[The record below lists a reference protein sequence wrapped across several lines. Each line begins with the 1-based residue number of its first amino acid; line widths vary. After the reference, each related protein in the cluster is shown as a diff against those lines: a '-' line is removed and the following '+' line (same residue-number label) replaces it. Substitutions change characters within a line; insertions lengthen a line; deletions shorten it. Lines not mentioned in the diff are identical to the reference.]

1 MLILAYAFS
10 ALLVIGLSL
19 KLSNYVDLLDKQT
32 NLSGA
37 FLGGV
42 LLAAVTSLPELFT
55 SISSVV
61 FLDEPEMVVGNIL
74 GSNLFNVVALSFV
87 SLLAFRLIKRRPVAD
102 SHTQTVLFSLIIYAL
117 LALVAADIFHIYIFG
132 VNIASIL
139 ILILYIMGVK
149 TLSGDE
155 PAAES
160 AAAADCTLTSR
171 QILTRFA
178 FLSLLLVLVSI
189 GLTIVTDRLNRT
201 YNLGASFAGAI
212 FLGVATSLP
221 ELVSTSQ
228 LVRLGNYNAA
238 CGNILG
244 SNLFNFIILGIA
256 DFLYTAGTV
265 YIFGYQ
271 SLVLLG
277 CGAVSC
283 LTMLVFVSSNS
294 WRMVQR
300 KQPSAV
306 KNFLLLLVGVLCYI
320 LFLILTI

>member
-1 MLILAYAFS
+1 MLILAYALS
-10 ALLVIGLSL
+10 ALLVILLSL

-74 GSNLFNVVALSFV
+74 GSNLFNVAALSMV
-87 SLLAFRLIKRRPVAD
+87 SLLGFKIIRRRPVAA
-102 SHTQTVLFSLIIYAL
+102 SHAKTVLFTLAIYAL
-117 LALVAADIFHIYIFG
+117 LAVLAADLFHIYLFG
-132 VNIASIL
+132 INIASVL
-139 ILILYIMGVK
+139 IVILYVLGVK
-149 TLSGDE
+149 TLSGEDSSE
-155 PAAES
+155 SVNDAAVS
-160 AAAADCTLTSR
+160 GLTPR
-171 QILTRFA
+171 QILMRFA
-178 FLSLLLVLVSI
+178 FLSLCLVLVSI
-189 GLTIVTDRLNRT
+189 GLTVITDKISQT
-201 YNLGASFAGAI
+201 YNLGASFAGAV

-244 SNLFNFIILGIA
+244 SNLFNFTILAIA

-271 SLVLLG
+271 SMVLLV
-277 CGAVSC
+277 CGIAAS
-283 LTMLVFVSSNS
+283 LVMMIYVRSNS
-294 WRMVQR
+294 RGR
-300 KQPSAV
+300 RLGAAKS
-306 KNFLLLLVGVLCYI
+306 LLLLLAGVLCYVS
-320 LFLILTI
+320 FLLLTV

>member
-1 MLILAYAFS
+1 MLILAYILA

-55 SISSVV
+55 SISSVI

-74 GSNLFNVVALSFV
+74 GSNLFNIAALSLV
-87 SLLAFRLIKRRPVAD
+87 SLWGFSYIRHKPVAA
-102 SHTQTVLFSLIIYAL
+102 SHSTTLLFSLGIYIV
-117 LALVAADIFHIYIFG
+117 LALQAADLFHIYFLGINIVSFLIVILYLFG
-132 VNIASIL
+132 VKN
-139 ILILYIMGVK
+139 
-149 TLSGDE
+149 LSSDDNAGSDHNDA
-155 PAAES
+155 PIS
-160 AAAADCTLTSR
+160 NLSTG
-171 QILTRFA
+171 QILRRFA
-178 FLSLLLVLVSI
+178 FLSLCLVLVSVT
-189 GLTIVTDRLNRT
+189 LTIITERLSQT
-201 YNLGASFAGAI
+201 YNLGASFAGAV

-221 ELVSTSQ
+221 ELVSTFQ

-244 SNLFNFIILGIA
+244 SNLFNFTILAIA

-271 SLVLLG
+271 SLVLLC
-277 CGAVSC
+277 CGVAASLLMLLYVGGNRQGRQVSAGRRI
-283 LTMLVFVSSNS
+283 V
-294 WRMVQR
+294 
-300 KQPSAV
+300 
-306 KNFLLLLVGVLCYI
+306 LLLAGIMCYL
-320 LFLILTI
+320 LFLIMTV

>member
-1 MLILAYAFS
+1 MLILAYGVA
-10 ALLVIGLSL
+10 ALLVIVLSL

-74 GSNLFNVVALSFV
+74 GSNLFNVAALSMV
-87 SLLAFRLIKRRPVAD
+87 SLLGFQIIKKRSVAV
-102 SHTQTVLFSLIIYAL
+102 SHVKTVMFTLAIYAL
-117 LALVAADIFHIYIFG
+117 LVLVAMDFFHIYIFG

-139 ILILYIMGVK
+139 IVVLYVLGVK
-149 TLSGDE
+149 TLSGDDSSTAE
-155 PAAES
+155 PAG
-160 AAAADCTLTSR
+160 AAVASGLTAR
-171 QILTRFA
+171 QILIRFA
-178 FLSLLLVLVSI
+178 FLSLCLVMVSV
-189 GLTIVTDRLNRT
+189 GLTIITDMLSRT
-201 YNLGASFAGAI
+201 YNLGASFAGAV

-244 SNLFNFIILGIA
+244 SNLFNFTILAIA

-277 CGAVSC
+277 CGIAAGLV
-283 LTMLVFVSSNS
+283 MLLYVRRNS
-294 WRMVQR
+294 QIQR
-300 KQPSAV
+300 TGTA
-306 KNFLLLLVGVLCYI
+306 KNLLLLLAGVICYLVFLLLTV
-320 LFLILTI
+320 

>member
-1 MLILAYAFS
+1 MLILAYGLS
-10 ALLVIGLSL
+10 ALLVIVLSL
-19 KLSNYVDLLDKQT
+19 KLSNYVDLLDRQT

-74 GSNLFNVVALSFV
+74 GSNLFNVAALSMV
-87 SLLAFRLIKRRPVAD
+87 SLLGFRVIKRRPVAD
-102 SHTQTVLFSLIIYAL
+102 SHTKTVLFTLAIYAL
-117 LALVAADIFHIYIFG
+117 LAVVAMDIFHIYLLG

-139 ILILYIMGVK
+139 ILLLYGLGVK

-155 PAAES
+155 SSAEPPAVSE
-160 AAAADCTLTSR
+160 CKLTSR
-171 QILTRFA
+171 QILMRFA
-178 FLSLLLVLVSI
+178 LLSLLLVLVSI
-189 GLTIVTDRLNRT
+189 GLTMVTDRLSRA
-201 YNLGASFAGAI
+201 YNLGASFAGAV

-277 CGAVSC
+277 CGVAASM
-283 LTMLVFVSSNS
+283 TMLVFVGYNS
-294 WRMVQR
+294 RRSVQIQR
-300 KQPSAV
+300 PSAV
-306 KNFLLLLVGVLCYI
+306 KNFILLLLGVLCYL
-320 LFLILTI
+320 LFLLLTI

>member
-1 MLILAYAFS
+1 MLILAYGVA
-10 ALLVIGLSL
+10 ALLVIVLSL

-74 GSNLFNVVALSFV
+74 GSNLFNVAALSMV
-87 SLLAFRLIKRRPVAD
+87 SLLGFQIIKKRSVAV
-102 SHTQTVLFSLIIYAL
+102 SHVKTVMFTLAIYAL
-117 LALVAADIFHIYIFG
+117 LVLVAMDFFHIYIFG

-139 ILILYIMGVK
+139 IVVLYVLGVK
-149 TLSGDE
+149 TLSGDDSSAAE
-155 PAAES
+155 PAG
-160 AAAADCTLTSR
+160 AAVASGLTAR
-171 QILTRFA
+171 QILIRFA
-178 FLSLLLVLVSI
+178 FLSLCLVMVSV
-189 GLTIVTDRLNRT
+189 GLTIITDMLSRT
-201 YNLGASFAGAI
+201 YNLGASFAGA
-212 FLGVATSLP
+212 
-221 ELVSTSQ
+221 VSTSQ

-244 SNLFNFIILGIA
+244 SNLFNFTILAIA

-277 CGAVSC
+277 CGIAAGLV
-283 LTMLVFVSSNS
+283 MLLYVRRNS
-294 WRMVQR
+294 QIQR
-300 KQPSAV
+300 TGTANNLLLLAGV
-306 KNFLLLLVGVLCYI
+306 ICYLVFLLLTV
-320 LFLILTI
+320 

>member
-1 MLILAYAFS
+1 MLILAYAFM
-10 ALLVIGLSL
+10 ALLVIALSL

-74 GSNLFNVVALSFV
+74 GSNLFNVAALSLV
-87 SLLAFRLIKRRPVAD
+87 SLLGFQRIKRRAVSA
-102 SHTQTVLFSLIIYAL
+102 SHSKTLLFSLAIYFVLAL
-117 LALVAADIFHIYIFG
+117 LAADFFHIYFLGINVVSF
-132 VNIASIL
+132 L
-139 ILILYIMGVK
+139 IVILYLFGVK
-149 TLSGDE
+149 TLSSDDNSGNDT
-155 PAAES
+155 AGGRAS
-160 AAAADCTLTSR
+160 GGNLSTSR
-171 QILTRFA
+171 ILKRFA
-178 FLSLLLVLVSI
+178 FLSLCLVLVSVE
-189 GLTIVTDRLNRT
+189 LTIITEKLSAT
-201 YNLGASFAGAI
+201 YNLGASFAGAV

-221 ELVSTSQ
+221 ELVSTLQ

-244 SNLFNFIILGIA
+244 SNLFNFTILAIA

-271 SLVLLG
+271 SLVLLC
-277 CGAVSC
+277 CGVAAS
-283 LTMLVFVSSNS
+283 LLMLVYVGICRQGNQIGSA
-294 WRMVQR
+294 R
-300 KQPSAV
+300 KIVLLLAGATCYIM
-306 KNFLLLLVGVLCYI
+306 FLLL
-320 LFLILTI
+320 TI